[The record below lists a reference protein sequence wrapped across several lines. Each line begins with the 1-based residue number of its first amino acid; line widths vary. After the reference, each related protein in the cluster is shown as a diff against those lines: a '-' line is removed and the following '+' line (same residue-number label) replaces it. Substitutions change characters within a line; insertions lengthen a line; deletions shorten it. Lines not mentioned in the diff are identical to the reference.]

1 MAGLE
6 HLLGSLCIK
15 RRIRRSAIR
24 DYQMGEH
31 KNPSHPFNVAPSLQ
45 SKIILKVNDCR
56 WKCA

>member
-31 KNPSHPFNVAPSLQ
+31 KHPSHPFNVAPTSRDSQ
-45 SKIILKVNDCR
+45 RILEIDDYG
-56 WKCA
+56 